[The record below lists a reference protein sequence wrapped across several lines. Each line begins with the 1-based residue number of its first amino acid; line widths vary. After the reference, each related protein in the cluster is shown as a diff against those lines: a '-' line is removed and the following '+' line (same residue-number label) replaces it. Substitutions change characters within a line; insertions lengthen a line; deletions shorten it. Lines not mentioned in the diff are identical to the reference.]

1 MSERKKKAP
10 EWLHRAFV
18 LGYFGEKESIA
29 QKRYQRFVNALVGEQ
44 YESPLKDVVSSTL
57 LGNADFIS
65 YIKETFLSDK
75 KPDKDLPALK
85 ELAPKASMQD
95 IFDAVDK
102 SLGNHA
108 KFSRNVKMY
117 LCQKYTAKKLIDLGG
132 YFGIGE
138 SGVSQASRRVS
149 QWMGKDINLR
159 REIEKLETRVKVS
172 RMKT

>member
-1 MSERKKKAP
+1 M
-10 EWLHRAFV
+10 
-18 LGYFGEKESIA
+18 
-29 QKRYQRFVNALVGEQ
+29 GEQ

-85 ELAPKASMQD
+85 ELAPKASMQY

-117 LCQKYTAKKLIDLGG
+117 LCQKYTAEKLKDIGRH
-132 YFGIGE
+132 FAIGE
-138 SGVSQASRRVS
+138 SGVSQAGRRAS
-149 QWMGKDINLR
+149 QRMGKDKNLR
-159 REIEKLETRVKVS
+159 LEIKKLERRIKKILTLRNGD
-172 RMKT
+172 KTKQLP